1 MTENIR
7 PTLNLRYWS
16 INVYQT
22 VYFNDFVFHG
32 LKTEILS
39 KVNVNGMSG
48 SSWKFTRFI
57 TLSLTAVD
65 LDTEIVKWSVMANF
79 IDFEV
84 GVESPTNDPDDEV
97 SEYSNSL
104 GSFIDDGNEDD
115 ALLSRSFYHK
125 LENVNISAD
134 ETFEEEYKKSL
145 ADIENLECSSFC
157 ETSEEEGEIYEF
169 KHVEKRWKI

>member
-1 MTENIR
+1 MFVIENIQQSVTENIR

-22 VYFNDFVFHG
+22 VYSNDFVFYG

-65 LDTEIVKWSVMANF
+65 LDTEIVK
-79 IDFEV
+79 
-84 GVESPTNDPDDEV
+84 
-97 SEYSNSL
+97 
-104 GSFIDDGNEDD
+104 
-115 ALLSRSFYHK
+115 
-125 LENVNISAD
+125 
-134 ETFEEEYKKSL
+134 
-145 ADIENLECSSFC
+145 
-157 ETSEEEGEIYEF
+157 
-169 KHVEKRWKI
+169 